1 MKQSERQ
8 SGRHTGFYHPP
19 WWHCRSTEANVSM
32 STFSRVIDWLCM
44 NGDLGPKKRF
54 GFVVVIVVGLVFG
67 VVVFVV
73 LVVFVVFVAVIVA
86 VAAAAVVVH
95 RWLKLAVFQYMSL
108 HSCQNMVGCGP
119 NFWPP

>member
-1 MKQSERQ
+1 
-8 SGRHTGFYHPP
+8 
-19 WWHCRSTEANVSM
+19 M

-73 LVVFVVFVAVIVA
+73 LVVFVVFVAF
-86 VAAAAVVVH
+86 VVVVVVIFV
-95 RWLKLAVFQYMSL
+95 LVFVHAML
-108 HSCQNMVGCGP
+108 
-119 NFWPP
+119 